1 MVLPCETGSLALDLV
16 FLSTLS
22 DIDNPEFLI
31 CRMADVQVG
40 GVERYWGRKPLKKA
54 FRRLLFPNLKPLKDD
69 LLGACFFLLLV

>member
-1 MVLPCETGSLALDLV
+1 MVVLACETGSLALDLV

-40 GVERYWGRKPLKKA
+40 GVERYWGLQMS
-54 FRRLLFPNLKPLKDD
+54 FIS
-69 LLGACFFLLLV
+69 